1 MGKILLTQAQKLE
14 HRYAQ
19 LLKCIGQRVEMTMCS
34 RGITQKDMA
43 EEMHMS
49 HSTIRKITDGEEVRI
64 STTDFLKFLDMAGL
78 KLVDRSKD
86 AIQKEAER

>member
-43 EEMHMS
+43 EEMCMS
-49 HSTIRKITDGEEVRI
+49 HTTIRKITDGEEVKI
-64 STTDFLKFLDMAGL
+64 STTDFLKFLDLAGL
-78 KLVDRSKD
+78 KLVDTRKD
-86 AIQKEAER
+86 IIQRGAEQ